1 MLHTLLQKPAPW
13 LGGNGP
19 YPEYVLY
26 STGRLVRNLADLPFP
41 ARCNGDELRVS
52 EERILA
58 AFDRGGLMNRG
69 RYCPLHSLD
78 PREIRFL
85 AERGLPVPTV
95 DAEGGPLDHRGV
107 FLADDQSYAITVNG
121 PDHLAVQA
129 FSGGG
134 HLEPLWNRLNQVDEA
149 LAPSLD
155 YAFDERLGYLSSAV
169 GALGTGLQ
177 LRSVTH
183 AAALT
188 LHNGV
193 EALRQVLWQ
202 DKNEMR
208 AAGTESMV
216 GGASADM
223 YAVGNT
229 ATLGR
234 AEAEIVFHANHAL
247 STVIARE
254 KQARERWRS
263 EALRGFE
270 DRVGRALGIA
280 QGARLLEAAEAG
292 WVLSS
297 IRLGVVS
304 GMLDGIALSQLNE
317 LHFALQPAHL
327 EIEEG
332 RDCDDLTLSAKR
344 ADLFRGRFA

>member
-13 LGGNGP
+13 LGANGP

-41 ARCNGDELRVS
+41 ARCNRDELRVA

-58 AFDRGGLMNRG
+58 AFDRGRLMSRG
-69 RYCPLHSLD
+69 RYCPLHTLD

-85 AERGLPVPTV
+85 AERGLSAPAV
-95 DAEGGPLDHRGV
+95 DVEDGALDHRGV
-107 FLADDQSYAITVNG
+107 FLADDQSYAVTVNG
-121 PDHLAVQA
+121 QDHVTVQA
-129 FSGGG
+129 FAPGGD
-134 HLEPLWNRLNQVDEA
+134 LEALWGRLNQVDEA

-155 YAFDERLGYLSSAV
+155 YAFDERLGYLASAV

-177 LRSVTH
+177 LRSVAH

-193 EALRQVLWQ
+193 EALRQALWQ

-208 AAGTESMV
+208 APGAEPMT

-247 STVIARE
+247 TAVIARE
-254 KQARERWRS
+254 KQARERWRA

-297 IRLGVVS
+297 IRLGVAS
-304 GMLDGIALSQLNE
+304 GMLDGVALGHLNE

-327 EIEEG
+327 EMEEG